1 MLAIM
6 RDQRERIVWPVQSVN
21 PELRVGLASGEVL
34 DVVET
39 AGLPCFACMLGGP
52 EGKHLFM
59 LVAPSS
65 DAGEAAKA
73 PLGKVLVTEVSVSR
87 AGLP

>member
-1 MLAIM
+1 MLNALGAAVEVFRHFLIEVSEK
-6 RDQRERIVWPVQSVN
+6 RAGI
-21 PELRVGLASGEVL
+21 GEGGVVL
-34 DVVET
+34 DEVET
-39 AGLPCFACMLGGP
+39 TMNTYACMLGGP

-73 PLGKVLVTEVSVSR
+73 PLGKVLVTEVAVSR